1 MEPPTSDLLDL
12 HITQPELSPLE
23 QEVIEE
29 YERLAENMKKVC
41 HHPIHSTSPSPL
53 ALSSPSRPLSNRANH
68 ADIPP

>member
-1 MEPPTSDLLDL
+1 MEPPTADLLDL

-41 HHPIHSTSPSPL
+41 QYPSFHVTSHSPSQL
-53 ALSSPSRPLSNRANH
+53 HGRANSSPS
-68 ADIPP
+68 

>member
-41 HHPIHSTSPSPL
+41 HHPIHSTSTIPLGTILTVPSPFKPRK
-53 ALSSPSRPLSNRANH
+53 SC
-68 ADIPP
+68 